1 MSNRRNVSRIN
12 DAYIKQHDAQME
24 RQQRRKKKLHRRLML
39 FGMIVV
45 ITMVSL
51 VSYHLDQRAKY
62 QGMKQEY
69 SELSNE
75 LTSLQKEEKK
85 LAEEIELLNDE
96 EYLLQ
101 IAKTNYFF
109 TEEGEIVFKLPEE
122 DPSY

>member
-1 MSNRRNVSRIN
+1 MAKRNNVSRIN
-12 DAYIKQHDAQME
+12 DAYVEQYDAQIK
-24 RQQRRKKKLHRRLML
+24 RQTRRKKKLYRRLML
-39 FGMIVV
+39 FGLIVAV
-45 ITMVSL
+45 TMVSL
-51 VSYHLDQRAKY
+51 VTFHINQRTTFQDK
-62 QGMKQEY
+62 QQEY
-69 SELSNE
+69 TELSNE

-85 LAEEIELLNDE
+85 LNEEIELLNDE

>member
-1 MSNRRNVSRIN
+1 MSRRSKVSRIN
-12 DAYIKQHDAQME
+12 DAYIKQYDAQME
-24 RQQRRKKKLHRRLML
+24 RQKRKKKKLHRRLML
-39 FGMIVV
+39 FGMIVAL
-45 ITMVSL
+45 TMISL
-51 VSYHLDQRAKY
+51 VTFHLDQRAKY

-69 SELSNE
+69 SELSTE
-75 LTSLQKEEKK
+75 LTSLHKEEKQ

-109 TEEGEIVFKLPEE
+109 TKEGEIVFKLPEE

>member
-1 MSNRRNVSRIN
+1 MSKRSKVSRIN

-24 RQQRRKKKLHRRLML
+24 RQKRRKKKLHRRLML
-39 FGMIVV
+39 FGMIVALTMISL
-45 ITMVSL
+45 ITF
-51 VSYHLDQRAKY
+51 HLDQRAEY

-69 SELSNE
+69 SELSTE
-75 LTSLQKEEKK
+75 LTSLQKEEKQ
-85 LAEEIELLNDE
+85 LTEEIELLNDE